1 MRSGDGF
8 PSTRGAA
15 SASEINVIRVLE
27 NGPLAV
33 RAELRIAGRTPM
45 HRATLCRCGA
55 SRAVREPTW
64 RRILHEHGTL

>member
-33 RAELRIAGRTPM
+33 RAELRIAGRSADAVPRVSLPFGYAGEWCDRIG
-45 HRATLCRCGA
+45 RA
-55 SRAVREPTW
+55 
-64 RRILHEHGTL
+64 HESADE